1 MLRFYTGLE
10 RTIGGSLARCNRKS
24 SYIYEPMIRIECQA
38 QLVVRDVD
46 GREASLTDVVPLLAL
61 VDESGSIA
69 QAATL
74 KGLSY
79 RHAWGLLRAIEERL
93 GGALIAKERGRGSVL
108 SELGQAVLRAQRLCG
123 ERLDGNMQALASEV
137 ASELNRWLVPP
148 TDDVRIH
155 ASHGYAV
162 AALVTE
168 LVARDIPVDIKYR
181 DSAEAVTALARGEC
195 DLAGFHLPRGAF
207 REACA
212 HVYRRWLD
220 PQHHVLIH
228 LTRRKQGLFLAKG
241 NPKRIAGLSDL
252 SRGDIRFVNRQPG
265 SGTRMLLDLA
275 LRRIGIDPDRV
286 NGYASAELTHS
297 AIAAF
302 VASGMA
308 DVGFGVQPAAH
319 HFGLDFIPVVDE
331 DYYFACD
338 RQALERAPLASVVA
352 SLRSDAFRAGVA
364 RLEGY
369 DPLHCGEVVDLD
381 RGLASVTE

>member
-1 MLRFYTGLE
+1 
-10 RTIGGSLARCNRKS
+10 
-24 SYIYEPMIRIECQA
+24 MIRIECQA
-38 QLVVRDVD
+38 QLVVRGAD
-46 GREASLTDVVPLLAL
+46 GREASLSDVVPLLAL

-79 RHAWGLLRAIEERL
+79 RHAWGLLRSIEERL

-137 ASELNRWLVPP
+137 ASDLNRWLAPP
-148 TDDVRIH
+148 ADDVRIH

-162 AALVTE
+162 AALVTA
-168 LVARDIPVDIKYR
+168 LVAHDLPVDIKYR
-181 DSAEAVTALARGEC
+181 DSADAVSALARGEC
-195 DLAGFHLPRGAF
+195 DMAGFHLPRGEF
-207 REACA
+207 RAACA
-212 HVYRRWLD
+212 DTYRRWLD
-220 PQHHVLIH
+220 PQRHVLVH
-228 LTRRKQGLFLAKG
+228 LTRRKQGLFLGKG
-241 NPKRIAGLSDL
+241 NPRGIGGLGDL
-252 SRGDIRFVNRQPG
+252 ARDDIRFVNRQPG

-275 LRRIGIDPDRV
+275 LRKVGVDPDRV

-338 RQALERAPLASVVA
+338 RGRLERAPLAAVIEL
-352 SLRSDAFRAGVA
+352 LRGSAFRQNVDQ
-364 RLEGY
+364 LEGY
-369 DPLHCGEVVDLD
+369 DPADCGTLVELEA
-381 RGLASVTE
+381 GLSGTA

>member
-1 MLRFYTGLE
+1 
-10 RTIGGSLARCNRKS
+10 
-24 SYIYEPMIRIECQA
+24 MIRIECQA
-38 QLVVRDVD
+38 QLVVKGPD
-46 GREASLTDVVPLLAL
+46 GREASLSDVVPLLAL

-79 RHAWGLLRAIEERL
+79 RHAWGLLRSIEERL
-93 GGALIAKERGRGSVL
+93 GGPLIAKERGRGSVL

-137 ASELNRWLVPP
+137 ASDLNRWLAPP
-148 TDDVRIH
+148 ADDARIF

-162 AALVTE
+162 AALVTA
-168 LVARDIPVDIKYR
+168 LVANDLPVDIKYR
-181 DSAEAVTALARGEC
+181 DSADAVSALARGEC
-195 DLAGFHLPRGAF
+195 DLAGFHLPLGEF
-207 REACA
+207 RAACA
-212 HVYRRWLD
+212 DAYRRWLD
-220 PQHHVLIH
+220 PQRHVLVH
-228 LTRRKQGLFLAKG
+228 LTRRKQGLFLGKG
-241 NPKRIAGLSDL
+241 NPKGIAGLGDL
-252 SRGDIRFVNRQPG
+252 ARDDIRFVNRQPG

-275 LRRIGIDPDRV
+275 LRKVGVDPDRV

-308 DVGFGVQPAAH
+308 DVGFGVEPAAH

-338 RQALERAPLASVVA
+338 RARLERAPLATVLDL
-352 SLRSDAFRAGVA
+352 LRGSAFRHSVDQ
-364 RLEGY
+364 LEGY
-369 DPLHCGEVVDLD
+369 DPQDCGKVVDLEE
-381 RGLASVTE
+381 GLGEAVA